1 MSEKKLVTLY
11 IVRLMKSLKSLK
23 SIVRI
28 FLLVIIGS
36 TAISSTSIAQ
46 NNTSSPYSYYGLGE
60 LMTQDI
66 INPTGMS
73 SLSYRDGRVLNV
85 NNPAALTQL
94 DSMTFIFQLGMVAKF
109 SNLTQGND
117 SDTFN
122 DLNLSKLAFGFK
134 ASPRYGVA
142 VSLSPY
148 TSLGYDITNRELVE
162 GSNEYI
168 IRSLLGSG
176 GLNQVV
182 LSNGFKITDD
192 LSLGVNGI
200 YIFGNNSRDEII
212 VPEGGSGFTYQ
223 NRSKLISQ
231 GLHFNV
237 GAQYKMDFADNSL
250 MLGLKY
256 QPKIGVSAKR
266 ITEVTNLGSVKYEDT
281 DRGRYDV
288 PESYGVSLGLNKGKQ
303 LWVGA
308 DYLMEKWSET
318 QKFEKDNQLRDR
330 NKFSLATIYNAN
342 DGYATKFFKKLTYRF
357 GAFYDTGYIEVR
369 DERIK
374 TKGFSFGVGMP
385 LARGNGMINLS
396 FEFGQMGSTENNL
409 VREDFGRINLEVN
422 LFENWFFKRK
432 YQ

>member
-1 MSEKKLVTLY
+1 MKSF
-11 IVRLMKSLKSLK
+11 KSLKSVYK
-23 SIVRI
+23 VC
-28 FLLVIIGS
+28 FLLAIGLLQIS
-36 TAISSTSIAQ
+36 TNLMAQ

-60 LMTQDI
+60 LMTQDVL
-66 INPTGMS
+66 NPTGMA
-73 SLSYRDGRVLNV
+73 SLSYRNGSVLNV

-94 DSMTFIFQLGMVAKF
+94 DSLKFIFQIGMVAKF

-117 SDTFN
+117 NDSFN

-162 GSNEYI
+162 GGDEYFV
-168 IRSLLGSG
+168 RSQIGTG
-176 GLNQVV
+176 GLNQ
-182 LSNGFKITDD
+182 LMISNGFKITND

-200 YIFGNNSRDEII
+200 YVFGNNSRDEFI
-212 VPEGGSGFTYQ
+212 VPEDNSGTSYQ
-223 NRSKLISQ
+223 NNSKLISQ
-231 GLHFNV
+231 GLHFNL
-237 GAQYKMDFADNSL
+237 GAQYKIDFAKNSL

-266 ITEVTNLGSVKYEDT
+266 ITQVISLGSERYRDT
-281 DRGRYDV
+281 DRGQYDV
-288 PESYGVSLGLNKGKQ
+288 PESYGASLGFNKGKQ
-303 LWVGA
+303 LWIGA

-318 QKFEKDNQLRDR
+318 KKFERDNLLLDR

-342 DGYATKFFKKLTYRF
+342 DGYATKFLKKLTYRF
-357 GAFYDTGYIEVR
+357 GAFYDTGYIEIR

-374 TKGFSFGVGMP
+374 TRGFGFGVGMP
-385 LARGNGMINLS
+385 LARGKGMINVS
-396 FEFGQMGSTENNL
+396 FEFGQMGTTDNNI

-422 LFENWFFKRK
+422 LFENWFVKRK
-432 YQ
+432 YN

>member
-1 MSEKKLVTLY
+1 
-11 IVRLMKSLKSLK
+11 MKSLKSVK

-36 TAISSTSIAQ
+36 IAISSSSIAQ

-66 INPTGMS
+66 INPTGMA
-73 SLSYRDGRVLNV
+73 SLSYRDGRVLNI

-148 TSLGYDITNRELVE
+148 TSLGYDITSRELVE
-162 GSNEYI
+162 GSTDYI

-182 LSNGFKITDD
+182 FSNGFQITDD

-266 ITEVTNLGSVKYEDT
+266 VVEVTNIGSVKYEDT

-303 LWVGA
+303 LWIGA
-308 DYLMEKWSET
+308 DYLLEKWSET
-318 QKFEKDNQLRDR
+318 QKFEKDNLLLDR

-342 DGYATKFFKKLTYRF
+342 DGYATKFFKKMTYRF

-369 DERIK
+369 NERIK
-374 TKGFSFGVGMP
+374 TAGLSFGIGMP

-396 FEFGQMGSTENNL
+396 FEFGQMGSTKNNL
-409 VREDFGRINLEVN
+409 VREDFGRINIEMN

>member
-1 MSEKKLVTLY
+1 M
-11 IVRLMKSLKSLK
+11 RLMKSFKSLK
-23 SIVRI
+23 SVYKVC
-28 FLLVIIGS
+28 FLLAIGLLQIS
-36 TAISSTSIAQ
+36 TNLMAQ

-60 LMTQDI
+60 LMTQDVL
-66 INPTGMS
+66 NPTGMA
-73 SLSYRDGRVLNV
+73 SLSYRNGSVLNV

-94 DSMTFIFQLGMVAKF
+94 DSLKFIFQIGMVAKF

-117 SDTFN
+117 NDSFN

-162 GSNEYI
+162 GGDEYFV
-168 IRSLLGSG
+168 RSQIGTG
-176 GLNQVV
+176 GLNQ
-182 LSNGFKITDD
+182 LMISNGFKITND

-200 YIFGNNSRDEII
+200 YVFGNNSRDEFI
-212 VPEGGSGFTYQ
+212 VPEDNSGTSYQ
-223 NRSKLISQ
+223 NNSKLISQ
-231 GLHFNV
+231 GLHFNL
-237 GAQYKMDFADNSL
+237 GAQYKIDFAKNSL

-266 ITEVTNLGSVKYEDT
+266 ITQVISLGSERYRDT
-281 DRGRYDV
+281 DRGQYDV
-288 PESYGVSLGLNKGKQ
+288 PESYGASLGFNKGKQ
-303 LWVGA
+303 LWIGA

-318 QKFEKDNQLRDR
+318 KKFERDNLLLDR

-342 DGYATKFFKKLTYRF
+342 DGYATKFLKKLTYRF
-357 GAFYDTGYIEVR
+357 GAFYDTGYIEIR

-374 TKGFSFGVGMP
+374 TRGFGFGVGMP
-385 LARGNGMINLS
+385 LARGKGMINVS
-396 FEFGQMGSTENNL
+396 FEFGQMGTTDNNI

-422 LFENWFFKRK
+422 LFENWFVKRK
-432 YQ
+432 YN